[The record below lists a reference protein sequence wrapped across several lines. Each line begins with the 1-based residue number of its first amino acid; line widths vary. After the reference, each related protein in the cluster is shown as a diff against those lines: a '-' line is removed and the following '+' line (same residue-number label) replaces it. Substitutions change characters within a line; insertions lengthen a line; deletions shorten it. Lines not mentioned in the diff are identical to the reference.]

1 VLNYEKN
8 IVTKI
13 KILFLL
19 FSMQLFSQNLV
30 QNPSFEETKRCAELI
45 GNFDNNVKYWS
56 TPTWGT
62 TDVFSTCAKG
72 VVGIPNNY
80 NGMQE
85 TKSGK
90 NYAGFYLHS
99 DENYREYIQVELSEK
114 LEKGIKY
121 NVSFYVNL
129 AEKSDFAIK
138 NIDFMLSA
146 DKLNT
151 TISRELSEKQLKKSK
166 IDNYSI
172 YRIDNT
178 RFYDNTSNWTLISK
192 EFIAQGTE
200 QFLTIGNFNKNSK
213 TDKILVSNK
222 NRFNISY
229 YYIDLVSLQRTD
241 LPKIENELKAKVYK
255 EKRVKT
261 ETEIIELNKDYT
273 FTNVVF
279 NFNSTELSENAKTE
293 IKSIYKF
300 LKKNPKTLIL
310 ISGHTD
316 NVGTSNFNQEL
327 SENRAKSVANFLAS
341 LGLKNDRI
349 SAIGYGNTNPI
360 STNETEKGR
369 NKNRR
374 VSFKIVRK

>member
-8 IVTKI
+8 IVTRI

-30 QNPSFEETKRCAELI
+30 LNPSFEETKRCAVLI
-45 GNFDNNVKYWS
+45 GNFDRNVKHWS

-62 TDVFSTCAKG
+62 TDIFSTCAKG
-72 VVGIPNNY
+72 TVGIPNNY
-80 NGMQE
+80 NGIQE
-85 TKSGK
+85 TKSGN

-114 LEKGIKY
+114 LDKGINYKL
-121 NVSFYVNL
+121 SFYVNL
-129 AEKSDFAIK
+129 AGKSDFAIK

-151 TISRELSEKQLKKSK
+151 TISRELSEKQLKKFK
-166 IDNYSI
+166 IDSYSI
-172 YRIDNT
+172 YKIDNT
-178 RFYDNTSNWTLISK
+178 RFYDNSSNWTLISR
-192 EFIAQGTE
+192 EFNAQGTE

-229 YYIDLVSLQRTD
+229 YYIDLISLERTD
-241 LPKIENELKAKVYK
+241 LPKIKNEQNTEIVK
-255 EKRVKT
+255 EKT
-261 ETEIIELNKDYT
+261 ETEKIELNKDYS

-279 NFNSTELSENAKTE
+279 NFNSIELSENAKSE

-300 LKKNPKTLIL
+300 LVKNPETRIL

-316 NVGTSNFNQEL
+316 NVGTSIFNQNL
-327 SENRAKSVANFLAS
+327 SENRAKSIANFLVS
-341 LGLKNDRI
+341 LGLDNGRI
-349 SAIGYGNTNPI
+349 SAIGYGNTYPI

-369 NKNRR
+369 DKNRR
-374 VSFKIVRK
+374 VSFKIVEK

>member
-1 VLNYEKN
+1 
-8 IVTKI
+8 VTNI
-13 KILFLL
+13 KIIFIL
-19 FSMQLFSQNLV
+19 FSIQIFSQNLV
-30 QNPSFEETKRCAELI
+30 QNPSFEDTKRCAELI

-62 TDVFSTCAKG
+62 TDIFSTCAKG
-72 VVGIPNNY
+72 AVGVPNNY

-99 DENYREYIQVELSEK
+99 DQNYREYIQVILSKK
-114 LEKGIKY
+114 LQKGVKY
-121 NVSFYVNL
+121 NVSFYINL

-151 TISRELSEKQLKKSK
+151 TLSRELSEKQLKKLN
-166 IDNYSI
+166 IENYSI

-178 RFYDNTSNWTLISK
+178 RFYENTSSWTLISMNFNAK
-192 EFIAQGTE
+192 GSE

-213 TDKILVSNK
+213 TDKLLVSNK
-222 NRFNISY
+222 NRFNMSY
-229 YYIDLVSLQRTD
+229 YYIDLISLERTD
-241 LPKIENELKAKVYK
+241 LPKIENEQN
-255 EKRVKT
+255 
-261 ETEIIELNKDYT
+261 TEIIQQLLIKEETDKIELNKDYT
-273 FTNVVF
+273 FKNVVF
-279 NFNSTELSENAKTE
+279 DFNSTKISENAQTE

-300 LKKNPKTLIL
+300 LEQNLDTEIL

-316 NVGTSNFNQEL
+316 NIGTSDFNKEL
-327 SENRAKSVANFLAS
+327 SEKRAKSVADFFVV
-341 LGLKNDRI
+341 LGLDKNRI

-360 STNETEKGR
+360 SSNDTEEGR

-374 VSFKIVRK
+374 VSFKIMQK

>member
-1 VLNYEKN
+1 
-8 IVTKI
+8 
-13 KILFLL
+13 
-19 FSMQLFSQNLV
+19 MQLFSQNLV
-30 QNPSFEETKRCAELI
+30 ENPSFEETKRCAELI

-72 VVGIPNNY
+72 AVGIPNNY

-114 LEKGIKY
+114 LEKGTKY
-121 NVSFYVNL
+121 KLSFYVNL

-166 IDNYSI
+166 IDSYSI
-172 YRIDNT
+172 YKIDNT
-178 RFYDNTSNWTLISK
+178 RFYDNSSNWTLISK
-192 EFIAQGTE
+192 EFNAKGTE

-229 YYIDLVSLQRTD
+229 YHIDLVSLERTD
-241 LPKIENELKAKVYK
+241 LPKIENEQNTEVFQ
-255 EKRVKT
+255 EKTVKT
-261 ETEIIELNKDYT
+261 ETEKIELNKNYT

-279 NFNSTELSENAKTE
+279 NFNSTELSENAKLE

-300 LKKNPKTLIL
+300 LEKNTETRIL

-316 NVGTSNFNQEL
+316 NVGTSIFNQEL
-327 SENRAKSVANFLAS
+327 SENRAKSVANFLVF
-341 LGLKNDRI
+341 LGLDNSRI
-349 SAIGYGNTNPI
+349 SAIGYGNTKPI

-374 VSFKIVRK
+374 VSFMIVQK

>member
-1 VLNYEKN
+1 
-8 IVTKI
+8 
-13 KILFLL
+13 
-19 FSMQLFSQNLV
+19 MQLFSQNLV
-30 QNPSFEETKRCAELI
+30 ENPSFEETKRCAELI

-72 VVGIPNNY
+72 AVGIPNNY

-114 LEKGIKY
+114 LEKGTKY
-121 NVSFYVNL
+121 KLSFYVNL

-166 IDNYSI
+166 IDSYSI
-172 YRIDNT
+172 YKIDNT
-178 RFYDNTSNWTLISK
+178 RFYDNSSTWTLISK
-192 EFIAQGTE
+192 EFNAKGTE

-229 YYIDLVSLQRTD
+229 YYIDLVSLERTD
-241 LPKIENELKAKVYK
+241 LPKIENEQNTEVFQ
-255 EKRVKT
+255 EKTVKT
-261 ETEIIELNKDYT
+261 ETEKIELNKDYT

-279 NFNSTELSENAKTE
+279 NFNSTELSENAKLE

-300 LKKNPKTLIL
+300 LEKNTETRIL

-316 NVGTSNFNQEL
+316 NVGTSIFNQEL
-327 SENRAKSVANFLAS
+327 SENRAKSVANFLVF
-341 LGLKNDRI
+341 LGLDNSRI
-349 SAIGYGNTNPI
+349 SAIGYGNTKPI

-374 VSFKIVRK
+374 VSFMIVQK